1 MLKIQKDIHRYVY
14 MDSQNLKANTG
25 YKYTHTHT
33 HTLNIQDICSLFL
46 KITLKEIKRKSSHYY
61 NHSYLWTWE
70 RYHHWT
76 FRLQISNLSCAK
88 CYHFEKFSLSVIY
101 CIRAFKFNQ
110 VMKLCN
116 NWLTFHLTILA
127 RNTHRVYFLE

>member
-14 MDSQNLKANTG
+14 VDSQNLKANTG

-70 RYHHWT
+70 RYHVSTELWH
-76 FRLQISNLSCAK
+76 LSKKLNHVSNAK
-88 CYHFEKFSLSVIY
+88 VDWVGVYLFYEVCTDTVPMYLLYI
-101 CIRAFKFNQ
+101 AF
-110 VMKLCN
+110 L
-116 NWLTFHLTILA
+116 ILLA
-127 RNTHRVYFLE
+127 D